1 MVTLSLFATATDSRV
16 DADNGILRGVR
27 VISKG
32 EARGHSFLGEP
43 IIVDD
48 QTITEVVA
56 AAAGF
61 SDGVPVKLAHGTDIE
76 ELVGSIRD
84 IVNDGDCARGDLY
97 LLKSHESY
105 ATIIEMAQ
113 TMPSNFGISIS
124 FMNAP
129 EPVKGNDMEP
139 DGNEDDTDS
148 SLRNLVA
155 DDIVAYA
162 ARVAE
167 LYSADLVQA
176 PACNPSL
183 FSTPMSE
190 PATTPEVPA
199 ETPEVAVEEPA
210 VTPETA
216 VSEEAPVEQVEV
228 IEIKEELQVDGPAGT
243 QNDPEGGKEVSGPEG
258 TQNLPE
264 GSVPLPAPVVT
275 ESDKEE
281 KPFIPAPAELSRNWT
296 ALTTDFE
303 ATKTELSRVTTEL
316 SAVRSDLEAA
326 RGEIAKRD
334 TELTDLRYLHR
345 AVLSVM
351 NLGASIEIPEINEAG
366 PSKTILE
373 QYEEM
378 SAGPERLAF
387 FQANRREIERSL
399 AAKLN

>member
-1 MVTLSLFATATDSRV
+1 MVTISLFATATDSRV

-32 EARGHSFLGEP
+32 QARGHSFLGEP

-48 QTITEVVA
+48 QTIAEVVA

-61 SDGVPVKLAHGTDIE
+61 ADGVPVKLAHGTDIE

-84 IVNDGDCARGDLY
+84 VTNDGDCARGDLY

-129 EPVKGNDMEP
+129 EPVMGNDMEP
-139 DGNEDDTDS
+139 DGDEDDTDS
-148 SLRNLVA
+148 SLRDLVA

-162 ARVAE
+162 ARVCE
-167 LYSADLVQA
+167 LYSADLVQS
-176 PACNPSL
+176 PACNRSL

-199 ETPEVAVEEPA
+199 ETPEVAVEEST
-210 VTPETA
+210 VTPDTA
-216 VSEEAPVEQVEV
+216 VSLEAPVEQVEV
-228 IEIKEELQVDGPAGT
+228 IEIKEEVQVDGPAGT
-243 QNDPEGGKEVSGPEG
+243 QNLLEETEEKKAS
-258 TQNLPE
+258 
-264 GSVPLPAPVVT
+264 APVT
-275 ESDKEE
+275 EE
-281 KPFIPAPAELSRNWT
+281 KPSIPAPAELSRNWN

-316 SAVRSDLEAA
+316 SSVRMELEAA

-351 NLGASIEIPEINEAG
+351 NLGASIEIPETGVDEVQESIAEKYSKMPAG
-366 PSKTILE
+366 PK
-373 QYEEM
+373 
-378 SAGPERLAF
+378 RLAF
-387 FQANRREIERSL
+387 FEQHKAQLFKAING
-399 AAKLN
+399 